1 MQLSQG
7 CADVPSR
14 LKIVQM
20 VTLQKTFLSDI
31 AGRSTAESDIK
42 IPLNQSNRSQTNK
55 VKLVEGIYACPHFL
69 NVCPKSVYWIMN
81 FKTFNSA
88 VGYLSLAEFVL
99 ETEVGRLH
107 ELLIYNQIWKL
118 KISFVKTKYC

>member
-14 LKIVQM
+14 LKIFQM

-42 IPLNQSNRSQTNK
+42 IPLYKINK
-55 VKLVEGIYACPHFL
+55 VRTKLCHESA
-69 NVCPKSVYWIMN
+69 IMY
-81 FKTFNSA
+81 
-88 VGYLSLAEFVL
+88 VGTSLFIIQSYKE
-99 ETEVGRLH
+99 
-107 ELLIYNQIWKL
+107 N
-118 KISFVKTKYC
+118 

>member
-1 MQLSQG
+1 
-7 CADVPSR
+7 
-14 LKIVQM
+14 
-20 VTLQKTFLSDI
+20 
-31 AGRSTAESDIK
+31 
-42 IPLNQSNRSQTNK
+42 
-55 VKLVEGIYACPHFL
+55 
-69 NVCPKSVYWIMN
+69 MN